1 MTQRTAVSFLFYFP
15 DKLNRGTYQIPD
27 RYFSLK
33 GGMVMVLGIPDFW
46 IWSAYLLCIISTLIG
61 VVYGIA
67 NWNKGGNDESKQIIE
82 EKKWDEKEQSIEE
95 TL

>member
-1 MTQRTAVSFLFYFP
+1 M
-15 DKLNRGTYQIPD
+15 I
-27 RYFSLK
+27 
-33 GGMVMVLGIPDFW
+33 MVLGIPDFW

-61 VVYGIA
+61 VIYGIV
-67 NWNKGGNDESKQIIE
+67 NWNKGGDDESKQITE